1 MAIAVHIENTP
12 NTDARTAYEA
22 GWQELNER
30 GARDPVGRQSH
41 TAWIVGDVLH
51 VLDVWDSQEH
61 LDAGMQII
69 GPVIEQS
76 GMAIAGPPKIGEVL
90 QIITPR

>member
-1 MAIAVHIENTP
+1 MAIAVHIENTR

-22 GWQELNER
+22 GWEQLNER

-51 VLDVWDSQEH
+51 VLGVWNSQEH

-69 GPVIEQS
+69 ANWSDQRLS
-76 GMAIAGPPKIGEVL
+76 GRAVPALTL
-90 QIITPR
+90 QRKR